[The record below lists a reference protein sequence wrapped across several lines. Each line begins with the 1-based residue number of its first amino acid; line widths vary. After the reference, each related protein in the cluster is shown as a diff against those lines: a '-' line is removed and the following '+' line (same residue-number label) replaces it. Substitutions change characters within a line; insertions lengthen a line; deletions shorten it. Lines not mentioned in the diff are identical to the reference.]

1 MITHRFKRW
10 YPIAIPLKLQYFA
23 TQYQQKS
30 SVHAISFYTFNEA
43 KSQQTNSNKSNYRR
57 LAFLPKKFMYQA
69 KIPLKSWLKQ
79 QQHIIHNCISAAL
92 VRVPESGNPI
102 YIAQIPEIPSHEK
115 FIPDQATTVAIKE
128 VVQKQRLH
136 LLPIDGNQLLM
147 AHPVVHQGEFWGV
160 IILRIDTNDKKVI
173 AESLG
178 VLQKGMVWL
187 QFLLLHQEVVQ
198 QETSQELT
206 ATDLSSTEEIR
217 HSKLL
222 MQLMNSLL
230 KEDSLQETAISLVN
244 FFATQ
249 LQASRVSFG
258 LLKNNAIDLSAVSF
272 SANFDKRTSA
282 MQAIT
287 DAMDETFDQRINIH
301 VTENSADTVDSLK
314 IQRCHENLLREQQA
328 ATIDSFLLRKNSRV
342 LGVLT
347 IEYKITPTEQNT
359 FLPSALLLVSD
370 LIALKQSGENNIRQQ
385 IKVRLQKKLQ
395 PLLGEKKLTRKIAAI
410 TAITVF
416 LILLF
421 PANYWVT
428 SDASLQST
436 YKYLVVSPQ
445 DGYLESI
452 KVRPGV
458 YVKQG
463 DLLAQLDDEDLR
475 LERRKLFSQKQQ
487 SQQEY
492 DNALANSN
500 RAQAAISSEKV
511 EQATSQLQLIEQQ
524 QSRTQLVASSDGIIT
539 SDDISQSLGTPVKQ
553 GQILFEI
560 SATQGYL
567 VQLWVDERDI
577 AALKQGQLCKIKL
590 TSIPNEV
597 FEASVKSITPISE
610 IREGKNYF
618 RVETTLNRETAEL
631 RPGMT
636 GSGKV
641 LAGRELLGW
650 IWFHDIWYWL
660 RLKLWL

>member
-1 MITHRFKRW
+1 MH
-10 YPIAIPLKLQYFA
+10 
-23 TQYQQKS
+23 
-30 SVHAISFYTFNEA
+30 
-43 KSQQTNSNKSNYRR
+43 
-57 LAFLPKKFMYQA
+57 QA
-69 KIPLKSWLKQ
+69 KIPLKGWLKQ
-79 QQHIIHNCISAAL
+79 QQHIIHNCLSAVL
-92 VRVPESGNPI
+92 VRVSENGNVKC
-102 YIAQIPEIPSHEK
+102 IAQIPEVSPQEK
-115 FIPDQATTVAIKE
+115 FNPDQQTAVAIKE
-128 VVQKQRLH
+128 VIQKQRLH
-136 LLPIDGNQLLM
+136 LVPVDANQMLM
-147 AHPVVHQGEFWGV
+147 AHPVVYQGQIWGAV
-160 IILRIDTNDKKVI
+160 ILCIGSSDKKVI
-173 AESLG
+173 SDNLHL
-178 VLQKGMVWL
+178 LQQGLVWL
-187 QFLLLHQEVVQ
+187 QFLLTQ
-198 QETSQELT
+198 QALILT
-206 ATDLSSTEEIR
+206 DLPTTDLSKTELPPSNEDPQ
-217 HSKLL
+217 SELL
-222 MQLMNSLL
+222 MQLMTSLL
-230 KEDSLQETAISLVN
+230 KENSLQETSISLVN

-258 LLKNNAIDLSAVSF
+258 LLENNAIDLTAVSF

-282 MQAIT
+282 MQAISN
-287 DAMDETFDQRINIH
+287 AMDEAVDQRINIH
-301 VTENSADTVDSLK
+301 VDENSAAADEPLK
-314 IQRCHENLLREQQA
+314 IQRCHHYLLREQQA
-328 ATIDSFLLRKNSRV
+328 ASIDSFLLRKDSQI

-347 IEYKITPTEQNT
+347 VEYKTNLPEKNT
-359 FLPSALLLVSD
+359 LLKPALLLVSD

-385 IKVRLQKKLQ
+385 IKARVQKKLQ
-395 PLLGEKKLTRKIAAI
+395 PLLGGGKLTRKIVAI
-410 TAITVF
+410 TAVVLF

-452 KVRPGV
+452 KVRPGT
-458 YVKQG
+458 YVKKG

-475 LERRKLFSQKQQ
+475 LERRKLFSQMQQ

-500 RAQAAISSEKV
+500 RAQAAIANEKV
-511 EQATSQLQLIEQQ
+511 EQASSQLQLIEQQ
-524 QSRTQLVASSDGIIT
+524 QSRTQLVASSEGIIT

-560 SATQGYL
+560 SANQGYL
-567 VQLWVDERDI
+567 VQLWIDERDI
-577 AALKQGQLCKIKL
+577 APLKPGQACKIKL

-610 IREGKNYF
+610 IRESKNYF
-618 RVETTLNRETAEL
+618 RVEATLNRETAEL

-641 LAGRELLGW
+641 LAGRECLGW